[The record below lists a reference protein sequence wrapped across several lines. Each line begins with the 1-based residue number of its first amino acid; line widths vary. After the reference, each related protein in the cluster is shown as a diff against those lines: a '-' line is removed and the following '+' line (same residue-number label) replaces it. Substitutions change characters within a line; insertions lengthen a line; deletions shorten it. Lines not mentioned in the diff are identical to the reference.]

1 MQLLA
6 AGFVGKPLVIALV
19 ALAFF
24 AAWLTLR
31 TSRSKPDSTPLLIA
45 AAWALYAA
53 WEWLVLVRTPHADIR
68 VDLLLI
74 WPVVGLLSL
83 WALFRAFRQL

>member
-6 AGFVGKPLVIALV
+6 ASFVGKPLVIALV

-31 TSRSKPDSTPLLIA
+31 TSRSKPASTPLLIA

-53 WEWLVLVRTPHADIR
+53 
-68 VDLLLI
+68 
-74 WPVVGLLSL
+74 
-83 WALFRAFRQL
+83 